1 MTQASGKTHRSGTAQ
16 TRNSAGHS
24 SGLDIVL
31 SIQNSDFAYGDLGS
45 ESAYS
50 QDYLQI
56 INNEKEEELNRTKKR
71 RIAY

>member
-1 MTQASGKTHRSGTAQ
+1 MTQISGKTHGTVK
-16 TRNSAGHS
+16 TKTNTSHS
-24 SGLDIVL
+24 SAMDLVSV
-31 SIQNSDFAYGDLGS
+31 SIQKSDEYGDLSS

-71 RIAY
+71 RMAY